1 MTDTPQSGELD
12 LDGHALTRGR
22 PAPGGRPPATI
33 RPVPRE
39 LARREADALLRSY
52 LEPPCFPEAVR
63 RLSAR
68 HLLVLVGEGEI
79 GKRLGGL
86 ALLSRMSLAE
96 STITVLSPA
105 GTVAELL
112 GGTEYA
118 PGRAY
123 LLHDW
128 IAASTDP
135 AELAGLARKLA
146 ELGSYLVITRDGAPS
161 RAVEAEQPWAA
172 PDPRELFDLC
182 VSTYRLRAGVAPDT
196 LVKARHRAAEL
207 PTPAQVVRLAAGLA
221 PDGEQAGAVRAAEEV
236 AAWFDTKP
244 AMREVLAAA
253 ALAFTAPLPEA
264 VFEARLARL
273 DPIWQAHENGP
284 PTPSGPHPLIS
295 RAGGQAGFPTPEHR
309 GQVLAEL
316 AARYGFWLWQPLRA
330 WVRSLAAEEPE
341 VRGRAAE
348 GVAALAAYALKEARA
363 EFLEVWAAGTAG
375 ERLAAAEALSSMCAR
390 DTLAPEAL
398 RLALDWA
405 ADPARAVTAAV
416 ALGGDLA
423 LRYPADCERA
433 LRRLSAGDGPAAAV
447 ARRMMPDA

>member
-1 MTDTPQSGELD
+1 MTDTPQPGELD
-12 LDGHALTRGR
+12 LDDLARTRR
-22 PAPGGRPPATI
+22 RPPPADV
-33 RPVPRE
+33 RPVPGK

-63 RLSAR
+63 RLAAR
-68 HLLVLVGEGEI
+68 HLLVLVGEEEI

-105 GTVAELL
+105 STVAELL
-112 GGTEYA
+112 GATEYA

-128 IAASTDP
+128 IATGTDP
-135 AELAGLARKLA
+135 GELAALARELA

-161 RAVEAEQPWAA
+161 RAVEVEQPWAA

-182 VSTYRLRAGVAPDT
+182 LSTYNLRAGVAPDT

-221 PDGEQAGAVRAAEEV
+221 PGAARAAEEV

-253 ALAFTAPLPEA
+253 ALAFTGPLPEA
-264 VFEARLARL
+264 AFEARLARL
-273 DPIWQAHENGP
+273 DPIWQAHESAP
-284 PTPSGPHPLIS
+284 PAPPGPHPLIS
-295 RAGGQAGFPTPEHR
+295 RAGGRAGFPTPEHR

-330 WVRSLAAEEPE
+330 WVRSLTAEEPE
-341 VRGRAAE
+341 VRTRAAE
-348 GVAALAAYALKEARA
+348 GVAALASYAFKEARA

-375 ERLAAAEALSSMCAR
+375 ERLAAADALSYMCAD
-390 DTLAPEAL
+390 DTLAPKAL
-398 RLALDWA
+398 RLALEWA
-405 ADPARAVTAAV
+405 ADPARATTAAV

-423 LRYPADCERA
+423 LRYPADCGRA
-433 LRRLSAGDGPAAAV
+433 LRRLADGDGPAAAV
-447 ARRMMPDA
+447 ARRMGPDA